1 MKRLFLLLSAFFL
14 NSCAA
19 DDFQVNALCP
29 ISSGHEI
36 SVQFEYDS
44 AELNELAVRKLTEI
58 ARETR
63 ENGDRVCF
71 LGELSY
77 RGVPAFQAKGAVDR
91 MKSVA
96 EIFLRE
102 GVAPSKLYA
111 GITPGNPQVGFAEDQ
126 TAAQEKHMLNIFIGK

>member
-1 MKRLFLLLSAFFL
+1 MKRTFLLLSAFFL
-14 NSCAA
+14 SSCVS
-19 DDFQVNALCP
+19 DRFQTNARCP
-29 ISSGHEI
+29 IRSGREI
-36 SVQFEYDS
+36 SIQFEYGS
-44 AELNELAVRKLTEI
+44 AELNEPADRKLTEI

-63 ENGDRVCF
+63 KNGDFVCF
-71 LGELSY
+71 LGEVSY
-77 RGVPAFQAKGAVDR
+77 RGVPAFQARGAVDR